1 MNKRTA
7 PHIRT
12 DATTSKMMFDILLA
26 VVPLG
31 IFSFV
36 NYGLRPICI
45 LLLSVLAAMVAEAIC
60 CFLGR
65 RPMRAALDGT
75 AAVTGLLIGLMMSP
89 MVDYWVPMVASALA
103 ISVVKAPFGG
113 TGRNVFNPAAAGV
126 AAMTFCFPEKMFTY
140 PAITHTPLPLTP
152 VIPEGTVITELSLAA
167 QLRAGATPAQ
177 APLHLL
183 LGDFSGPIGGT
194 AALIL
199 LAFVGYLLVHRTVS
213 GWVVLPYFITCVVIS
228 WLFPLTGMNAT
239 YNTLSQLLSGYVLF
253 AGVFLIND
261 PVTTPRFWIG
271 RLFYGFFAACL
282 VMAMQRIGR
291 FEVGT
296 CFAILLMNAISPI
309 IDRWSWHSW
318 YWLTRRLRIR
328 KEVKAYE

>member
-1 MNKRTA
+1 MSKRTA
-7 PHIRT
+7 PHIRS
-12 DATTSKMMFDILLA
+12 DATGGKMMIDILLA
-26 VVPLG
+26 AIPLG
-31 IFSFV
+31 VFSFV
-36 NYGLRPICI
+36 NYGMRPVYI
-45 LLLSVLAAMVAEAIC
+45 LLLTVLTAMVSEAVC
-60 CFLGR
+60 CLLGR

-89 MVDYWVPMVASALA
+89 MVDYWVPMVAAAAA
-103 ISVVKAPFGG
+103 ICVVKAPFGG

-126 AAMTFCFPEKMFTY
+126 AAATFCFPDKMFTY
-140 PAITHTPLPLTP
+140 PAISHTPLPLTP

-167 QLRAGATPAQ
+167 QLRAGAIPTQ
-177 APLHLL
+177 TSLNLL

-199 LAFVGYLLVHRTVS
+199 LAFMGYLLVHRTIS
-213 GWVVLPYFITCVVIS
+213 GWVVVPYLLTCVVMT
-228 WLFPLTGMNAT
+228 WLFPMTGMNAT
-239 YNTLSQLLSGYVLF
+239 YNTLTQLLSGYVLF

-271 RLFYGFFAACL
+271 RIFYGIFTGCM

-309 IDRWSWHSW
+309 IDRWSWHGW
-318 YWLTRRLRIR
+318 HYLTRRLRIR

>member
-1 MNKRTA
+1 MSKRTA
-7 PHIRT
+7 PHIRS
-12 DATTSKMMFDILLA
+12 DATGGKMMIDILLA
-26 VVPLG
+26 AIPLG
-31 IFSFV
+31 VFSFV
-36 NYGLRPICI
+36 NYGMRPVYI
-45 LLLSVLAAMVAEAIC
+45 LLLTVLTAMVSEAVC
-60 CFLGR
+60 CLLGR

-89 MVDYWVPMVASALA
+89 MVDYWVPMVAAAAA
-103 ISVVKAPFGG
+103 ICVVKAPFGG

-126 AAMTFCFPEKMFTY
+126 AAATFCFPDKMFTY
-140 PAITHTPLPLTP
+140 PAISHTPLPLTP

-167 QLRAGATPAQ
+167 QLRAGAIPTQ
-177 APLHLL
+177 TSLNLL

-199 LAFVGYLLVHRTVS
+199 LAFMGYLLVHRTIS
-213 GWVVLPYFITCVVIS
+213 GWVVVPYLLTCVIMT
-228 WLFPLTGMNAT
+228 WLFPMTGMNAT
-239 YNTLSQLLSGYVLF
+239 YNTLTQLLSGYVLF

-271 RLFYGFFAACL
+271 RIFYGVFTGCM

-309 IDRWSWHSW
+309 IDRWSWHGW
-318 YWLTRRLRIR
+318 HYLTRRLRIR